1 MAFSQNNSRVP
12 DLIKEELVRLDPKRS
27 LAITIGVFD
36 GVHLGHQQLI
46 RRLREI
52 SEEESLESGIITFH
66 PHPRNVI
73 TRSDRVVYLT
83 GLEQRLRLLDSQNS
97 DFLKR
102 VTFTS
107 ELSKLDPVEFSSILV
122 DRLNLSI
129 LVVGPNFAFGR
140 DREGGVSRL
149 REIGAELGFRV
160 EVVNPLQVEGVVI
173 SSSEIRARLESGD
186 IQQANQ
192 MLGRR
197 FSLEG
202 PVVEG
207 FRRGITIGFPTANL
221 SVGKDRVIPQSGVY
235 ATYAFVDGR
244 KLESVSNIGI
254 RPTFEDNNDPTVEC
268 HIFNFD
274 SNLYGRNIRIELVE
288 RLRSERKFSDVKEL
302 KKQISQ
308 DSKDARKS
316 LAQ

>member
-1 MAFSQNNSRVP
+1 VDFSQKNFTVP
-12 DLIKEELVRLDPKRS
+12 DLIKEELLRVNSKRQS
-27 LAITIGVFD
+27 AIAIGVFD
-36 GVHLGHQQLI
+36 GVHLGHQQLF

-52 SEEESLESGIITFH
+52 TEEESLESGLITFH

-83 GLEQRLRLLDSQNS
+83 GFEQRLRLLNAQNL
-97 DFLKR
+97 DFLRR

-107 ELSKLDPVEFSSILV
+107 ELSKLDPVEFSSILI
-122 DRLNLSI
+122 DKLNLSI
-129 LVVGPNFAFGR
+129 LVVGPDFAFGR
-140 DREGGVSRL
+140 DRKGGIAQL

-160 EVVNPLQVEGVVI
+160 EVVGPFQTEGIII
-173 SSSEIRARLESGD
+173 SSSEIRARLESGE

-207 FRRGITIGFPTANL
+207 FRRGITIGFPTANI
-221 SVGKDRVIPQSGVY
+221 SVGKDRVIPKSGVY
-235 ATYAFVDGR
+235 ATYAFLNGR
-244 KLESVSNIGI
+244 KLKSVSNIGI
-254 RPTFEDNNDPTVEC
+254 RPTFEDNNNTTVEC
-268 HIFNFD
+268 HIFDFN
-274 SNLYGRNIRIELVE
+274 SNLYGKNIQIELAE
-288 RLRSERKFSDVKEL
+288 RLRGERKFGDVEEL

-308 DSKDARKS
+308 DSQDARKS
-316 LAQ
+316 LAK